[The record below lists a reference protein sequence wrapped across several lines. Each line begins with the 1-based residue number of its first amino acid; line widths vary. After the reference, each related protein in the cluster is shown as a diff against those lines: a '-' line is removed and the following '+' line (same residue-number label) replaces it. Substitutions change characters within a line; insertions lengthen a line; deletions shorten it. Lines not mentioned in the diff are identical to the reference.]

1 MIFRIILGL
10 YLTCHFIQLIPWAEE
25 LFGNS
30 MPYDPTIS
38 PVYGI
43 LPNILDFVNATY
55 FIVFLTFLS
64 IIFTLEIYPRFVSL
78 LLWYGWAC
86 TFNRNILIHN
96 PGIHYIG
103 WILLALSLVVIDG
116 SREVFYT
123 SIPLLK
129 KIQHDKLPTR
139 IFWSAWFLMA
149 AGYTSS
155 GLHKLVTSPSWLDG
169 TALQHILGSSLARD
183 NFLRDYLITCPIF
196 LMFSTW
202 LALFLE
208 ISFLPLGVF
217 YHTRFYY
224 WFLYVGFHMGILVLI
239 NFSDLTIGVLMI
251 HLCTFDWRWLNHPV
265 LKFVLTKLGY
275 KYKCK
280 ND

>member
-43 LPNILDFVNATY
+43 LPNILDFVNATC

-64 IIFTLEIYPRFVSL
+64 IVFTLEIYPRFVSL

-103 WILLALSLVVIDG
+103 WILLALSLVIIDG
-116 SREVFYT
+116 SRVVFYT

-139 IFWSAWFLMA
+139 IFWAAWFLMA

-169 TALQHILGSSLARD
+169 TALQHILESSLARD
-183 NFLRDYLITCPIF
+183 NFLRDYLVICPNF